1 MLLLLVSKARVALL
15 GVVEEEGGVWVRV
28 AVMDVVLVVVLR
40 VVEELVA
47 LLEVVEEE
55 DGVWVRVAVI
65 DVVLVV
71 VRRVVE
77 ELVALLEV
85 AEEEDGVWVRVAVID
100 VVLVVV
106 RRVLA
111 AVSTVG
117 LRTKLP
123 TVASHWAVSPNTIN
137 VEPMQARLPA
147 APSSH
152 ENNVLITLTTAMQ
165 LSVPC
170 PSRPSGSVR

>member
-71 VRRVVE
+71 VRRV
-77 ELVALLEV
+77 
-85 AEEEDGVWVRVAVID
+85 
-100 VVLVVV
+100 
-106 RRVLA
+106 LA

-117 LRTKLP
+117 RPKAKLP

>member
-55 DGVWVRVAVI
+55 DGVWV
-65 DVVLVV
+65 
-71 VRRVVE
+71 
-77 ELVALLEV
+77 
-85 AEEEDGVWVRVAVID
+85 
-100 VVLVVV
+100 VV

-117 LRTKLP
+117 RPKAKLP

>member
-55 DGVWVRVAVI
+55 DGVWVRIAVI

-85 AEEEDGVWVRVAVID
+85 AVID
-100 VVLVVV
+100 VFLVVV

-117 LRTKLP
+117 RPKAKLP
-123 TVASHWAVSPNTIN
+123 TVASHWVVSPNTIN